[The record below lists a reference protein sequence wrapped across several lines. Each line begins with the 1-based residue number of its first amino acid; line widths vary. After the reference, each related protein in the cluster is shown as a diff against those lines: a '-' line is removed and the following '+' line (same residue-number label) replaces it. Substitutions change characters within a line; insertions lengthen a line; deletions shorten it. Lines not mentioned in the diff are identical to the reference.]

1 MVILG
6 LQTRSSSLSPSHTL
20 GDVTY
25 AAASIMIVLYSV
37 INPLVYA
44 PVNQRFREKIKGTI
58 SFPCRPN
65 NRIYAETEPQN
76 LGGTNSV
83 TNPTPHYSGR
93 KLQSVKTTEDMNL
106 IKVF

>member
-1 MVILG
+1 M
-6 LQTRSSSLSPSHTL
+6 SPSHSL
-20 GDVTY
+20 GDVIY
-25 AAASIMIVLYSV
+25 AAASIMIMLYSV

-44 PVNQRFREKIKGTI
+44 PVNQRFREKNKGTI
-58 SFPCRPN
+58 SSLCRPN
-65 NRIYAETEPQN
+65 NRIYAETEPQK

-83 TNPTPHYSGR
+83 TNPTPHYRR